1 LIAVPTPLYSIV
13 IVTYGKREVT
23 ERCLDSLT
31 GALGSTLGHEA
42 ELVLVDNASPDDT
55 AELFEAWRD
64 RATVVLNESNL
75 NFSGGCNAGAAA
87 ARGEILV
94 FLNNDTI
101 VEPGALEALVAQ
113 AREPGVGAA
122 GLRLHYPDGTLQHAG
137 VGMIRVPSGHV
148 VPHHLFHH
156 QPGELAAARVT
167 YDLDAVTAAC
177 LAIPRA
183 LFGELGG
190 YDEGYANGWED
201 VDLCLRV
208 RVAGRRIV
216 YRGDLWL
223 WHDEGQTRGQV
234 LGADAN
240 AQRFYA
246 RWGAILDP
254 DDELVARVFG
264 ARLPSQRSAAPL
276 PPASI
281 GVLGPITGTSP
292 DAAEARGLIAA
303 CRAAAGA
310 VAAREPL
317 FEMVR
322 ADLSADEDQA
332 VWEALGRPAHSD
344 AICVQVPY
352 AGSDPAPGTVLRLA
366 AMPSSELPEQV
377 PAIWAASPRLCEQLT
392 AAGLDP
398 SRVAWLPPCVP
409 TGPAG
414 PGGEGVLCIL
424 PGHDIDRSR
433 HVIEALAEGPPPWR
447 IRVLPTAASIPLLT
461 LVAERLPRAE
471 LLTPCPSDER
481 LRELCLT
488 ADTVWCAD
496 PDDAFERGALVAAGA
511 GAAVVCSADGP
522 AQAVL
527 GELTQTGDRAMRAEA
542 VARLC
547 SEAACG
553 DRIAERLGIK
563 LPHSRSF
570 IPNVQSEREL
580 GVRHGGVRASR

>member
-1 LIAVPTPLYSIV
+1 VSTPLYSIV
-13 IVTYGKREVT
+13 IVAYGKRPIT
-23 ERCLDSLT
+23 ERCLESLART
-31 GALGSTLGHEA
+31 LGPALGDEA

-64 RATVVLNESNL
+64 RATVVLGDSNR

-122 GLRLHYPDGTLQHAG
+122 GLRLHYLDGTLQHAG

-156 QPGELAAARVT
+156 QPGDLAAARVT

-177 LAIPRA
+177 LAIPRE
-183 LFGELGG
+183 LFLELGG

-246 RWGAILDP
+246 RWSGILEP
-254 DDELVARVFG
+254 DDALVAGVFG
-264 ARLPSQRSAAPL
+264 ALLPSQRDAAPL
-276 PPASI
+276 PPASV

-292 DAAEARGLIAA
+292 AAAETRGLIAA
-303 CRAAAGA
+303 CRAATGG

-322 ADLSADEDQA
+322 ANLSAGEDQTA
-332 VWEALGRPAHSD
+332 WEALGRPAHPD
-344 AICVQVPY
+344 VVCIQVPD
-352 AGSDPAPGTVLRLA
+352 GSARTPGAVLRLA
-366 AMPSSELPEQV
+366 RMPSELPEQA
-377 PAIWAASPRLCEQLT
+377 PAIWAASPHLCEQLT

-398 SRVAWLPPCVP
+398 TPVAWLPPCVP

-414 PGGEGVLCIL
+414 PGGEGILCIL
-424 PGHDIDRSR
+424 PGHDLDRARSAVDSLDAPAGTR
-433 HVIEALAEGPPPWR
+433 V
-447 IRVLPTAASIPLLT
+447 RVLPTAASTPLLAM
-461 LVAERLPRAE
+461 VAERLPRAE
-471 LLTPCPSDER
+471 ILNPCPSDAR

-488 ADTVWCAD
+488 ADLVVCAD
-496 PDDAFERGALVAAGA
+496 PDDAFERSALVAAGA
-511 GAAVVCSADGP
+511 GSAVVCSADGP

-527 GELTQTGDRAMRAEA
+527 GELTQGGERAARADA

-547 SEAACG
+547 SEEACG
-553 DRIAERLGIK
+553 ERIAGLLGIK
-563 LPHSRSF
+563 LAHSHSFFPNGRS
-570 IPNVQSEREL
+570 QREL
-580 GVRHGGVRASR
+580 GVRHRGVRASR

>member
-1 LIAVPTPLYSIV
+1 MSTPLYSIV
-13 IVTYGKREVT
+13 IVGYGQRAVT
-23 ERCLDSLT
+23 ERCLDSLARVL
-31 GALGSTLGHEA
+31 GSALGDEA

-64 RATVVLNESNL
+64 RATVVLNESNR
-75 NFSGGCNAGAAA
+75 NFSGGCNDGAAA
-87 ARGEILV
+87 ARGKVLV

-122 GLRLHYPDGTLQHAG
+122 GLRLHYLDGTLQHAG

-156 QPGELAAARVT
+156 QPGELAAARVS
-167 YDLDAVTAAC
+167 YDLDVVTAAC
-177 LAIPRA
+177 LAIPRE
-183 LFGELGG
+183 LFLELGG

-208 RVAGRRIV
+208 RVAGHRVV

-223 WHDEGQTRGQV
+223 WHDEGRTRGQV

-246 RWGAILDP
+246 RWSAILDP

-264 ARLPSQRSAAPL
+264 ALLPSQRDAAPL

-292 DAAEARGLIAA
+292 AAAEARGLIAA

-322 ADLSADEDQA
+322 ANLSPEEEQSAWQSLA
-332 VWEALGRPAHSD
+332 RPAHPD
-344 AICVQVPY
+344 TTAVQIPY
-352 AGSDPAPGTVLRLA
+352 GSQYAAGAVLRLA
-366 AMPSSELPEQV
+366 RMPSELPEHA
-377 PAIWAASPRLCEQLT
+377 PAVWAASPGLCEELI

-424 PGHDIDRSR
+424 PGHDPDRARVAVDSLDAPAGTR
-433 HVIEALAEGPPPWR
+433 VRVI
-447 IRVLPTAASIPLLT
+447 PTAASTPLLN
-461 LVAERLPRAE
+461 LVAERLPQAE
-471 LLTPCPSDER
+471 LLTPCPSDAR

-496 PDDAFERGALVAAGA
+496 PDDEFERGALVAAGA

-527 GELTQTGDRAMRAEA
+527 GELTRGDDRAARAQA
-542 VARLC
+542 VADRC

-553 DRIAERLGIK
+553 ERIAALLGIK
-563 LPHSRSF
+563 LAHSDSF
-570 IPNVQSEREL
+570 IPNAAPQLNL
-580 GVRHGGVRASR
+580 GVRHRGVRASR

>member
-1 LIAVPTPLYSIV
+1 MSTPLYSIV
-13 IVTYGKREVT
+13 IVAHGQRAVT
-23 ERCLDSLT
+23 ERCLDSLAR
-31 GALGSTLGHEA
+31 ALGPALGDEA

-55 AELFEAWRD
+55 AALFKTWND
-64 RATVVLNESNL
+64 RATVVLNDSNR

-87 ARGEILV
+87 ARGEVLV

-113 AREPGVGAA
+113 AREPEVGAA
-122 GLRLHYPDGTLQHAG
+122 GLRLHYLDGTLQHAG

-167 YDLDAVTAAC
+167 YELDVVTAAC
-177 LAIPRA
+177 LAIPRE
-183 LFGELGG
+183 LFLELGG

-223 WHDEGQTRGQV
+223 WHDEGRTRGQV

-246 RWGAILDP
+246 RWSAILDP

-264 ARLPSQRSAAPL
+264 GLLPSQRDAAPL
-276 PPASI
+276 PPATI
-281 GVLGPITGTSP
+281 GVLGPVTGLSP
-292 DAAEARGLIAA
+292 AAAEARGLIAA
-303 CRAAAGA
+303 CRAATGA

-322 ADLSADEDQA
+322 AKLSADEDHTA
-332 VWEALGRPAHSD
+332 WEALTRPAHSG
-344 AICVQVPY
+344 AVCVQVPY
-352 AGSDPAPGTVLRLA
+352 GSERGAGGILRLA
-366 AMPSSELPEQV
+366 RMASEIPEAGGAV
-377 PAIWAASPRLCEQLT
+377 WAASPRLCEQLS
-392 AAGLDP
+392 AAGVHP
-398 SRVAWLPPCVP
+398 SRVAWVPPCVP

-414 PGGEGVLCIL
+414 PGGDGILCIL
-424 PGHDIDRSR
+424 PGHDLERAR
-433 HVIEALAEGPPPWR
+433 VVVETLAEIESTR
-447 IRVLPTAASIPLLT
+447 IRVLPTAASTPVLA
-461 LVAERLPRAE
+461 LVAGRLPGAE
-471 LLTPCPSDER
+471 LLPPCPSNAR

-496 PDDAFERGALVAAGA
+496 PDDQFERCALVAAGA

-522 AQAVL
+522 AHAVL
-527 GELTQTGDRAMRAEA
+527 GELARAGERAARAEA
-542 VARLC
+542 VARIC

-553 DRIAERLGIK
+553 ERIAALLGIE
-563 LPHSRSF
+563 LAHSTSF
-570 IPNVQSEREL
+570 IPNVRSEHDL
-580 GVRHGGVRASR
+580 GVRHRGVRSAR